1 MIQLLLLLV
10 HLLAH
15 LNQGCKVEF
24 TRKELGRGMTS
35 RGQRGARNQDIL
47 GIPGIKCAF
56 FTQNNYP
63 MLMLWPLAV
72 TPRVTL
78 FGALALSPGQSF
90 SPFSLIGNWTHCDWG
105 TGDTFRQV
113 NDNRL
118 WCKNQPLPH
127 QVRSRTR
134 LRHQFIKRL
143 ETVNSLYEC
152 EQECLNERAF
162 KCLSF
167 NYM

>member
-24 TRKELGRGMTS
+24 TRKELGRRMTS
-35 RGQRGARNQDIL
+35 RGQQGARNQDIP
-47 GIPGIKCAF
+47 GIPGIKCAPF
-56 FTQNNYP
+56 SQNIYP

-113 NDNRL
+113 SFGKDGSIFSL
-118 WCKNQPLPH
+118 C

-143 ETVNSLYEC
+143 ATVNSLFEC
-152 EQECLNERAF
+152 EQKCLNERAF